1 MGIFVNIGCPPP
13 QKKSFFNN
21 QNQPNRESEH
31 IRKPSGSLTYVTWSL
46 KKSYFPMVHWQKV
59 TSCISLKSPGINI
72 TTGAPVAIKLESVKA
87 QHPLLLGMDF
97 PGI

>member
-1 MGIFVNIGCPPP
+1 
-13 QKKSFFNN
+13 
-21 QNQPNRESEH
+21 
-31 IRKPSGSLTYVTWSL
+31 
-46 KKSYFPMVHWQKV
+46 MVHWQKV